1 MKVNICGVPHK
12 IVYKEVIN
20 EDCAGT
26 TQGEIEYSK
35 AKIRI
40 KKGLPKEI
48 EKEVIIHEMVHGMLV
63 HMGQDE
69 LSGNEEFVQMMANA
83 IYNSGFEL
91 KVKK

>member
-40 KKGLPKEI
+40 KK
-48 EKEVIIHEMVHGMLV
+48 
-63 HMGQDE
+63 
-69 LSGNEEFVQMMANA
+69 
-83 IYNSGFEL
+83 
-91 KVKK
+91 